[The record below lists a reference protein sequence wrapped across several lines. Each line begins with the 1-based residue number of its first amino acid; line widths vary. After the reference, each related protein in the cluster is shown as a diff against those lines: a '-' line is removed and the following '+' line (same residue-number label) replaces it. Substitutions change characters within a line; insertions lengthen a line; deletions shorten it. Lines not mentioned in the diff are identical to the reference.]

1 MAHHPQYFGLA
12 CPVNNRWTGST
23 GGDGFENGGR
33 VSAPHTEEG
42 SDLMTKNRKVQ
53 LTPHQQYSYQMKVEK
68 EGYQG
73 SPADFLVE
81 QAAINQ
87 ALVERLERQ
96 ENDPVLRNVC
106 QIASQ
111 LDEMRVA
118 HDELRAWL
126 RDELRDL
133 RQDMNHLRQDIRDGQ
148 QQPGITKRPRYYP
161 DDDGGDFGFPG
172 A

>member
-1 MAHHPQYFGLA
+1 M
-12 CPVNNRWTGST
+12 
-23 GGDGFENGGR
+23 
-33 VSAPHTEEG
+33 
-42 SDLMTKNRKVQ
+42 Q
-53 LTPHQQYSYQMKVEK
+53 LTPHQQYSYERKVRE

-73 SPADFLVE
+73 SPADFLEE
-81 QAAINQ
+81 QRASTA
-87 ALVERLERQ
+87 ALVERLNRQ

-111 LDEMRVA
+111 LDELRQA
-118 HDELRAWL
+118 HD
-126 RDELRDL
+126 DL
-133 RQDMNHLRQDIRDGQ
+133 RQWLQDEIKDIKLQNERLQQTIRDG